1 MRERRQEARRRN
13 VDVKEVIEDEDA
25 DLMDKEDEENE
36 RDDDILDK
44 SLLPQGGEEL

>member
-36 RDDDILDK
+36 RDDDIL
-44 SLLPQGGEEL
+44 

>member
-44 SLLPQGGEEL
+44 SLLPEGR